1 MLLAKLDE
9 GGLGFGIGARVEL
22 ALSKEIEGVVAA
34 FRQRFAE
41 GRKCARRLVVVASA
55 KCGHGVIE
63 IGVSLG
69 GTCDE
74 QHENDERSGRHAR
87 TLLRKGPSKGPF
99 EPPQRSPAGRSPSAL
114 TRPKKRTLEGS
125 F

>member
-34 FRQRFAE
+34 FRQCFAE
-41 GRKCARRLVVVASA
+41 GRKCVRRLVVVASA
-55 KCGHGVIE
+55 NCGHGVFE

-69 GTCDE
+69 GTCNE

-87 TLLRKGPSKGPF
+87 TLLSKGPS
-99 EPPQRSPAGRSPSAL
+99 
-114 TRPKKRTLEGS
+114 EGTTGMVCQLS
-125 F
+125 RCRCA